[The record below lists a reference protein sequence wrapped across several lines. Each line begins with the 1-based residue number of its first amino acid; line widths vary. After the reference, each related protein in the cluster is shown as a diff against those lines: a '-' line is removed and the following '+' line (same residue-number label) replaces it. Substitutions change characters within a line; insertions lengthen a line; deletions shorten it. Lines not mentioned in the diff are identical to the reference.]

1 MGSTVAIGSD
11 GTADLGSGYVA
22 SLNTWS
28 ATISRVTSVVTGFG
42 DTGHR
47 RVASGVI
54 DITGSAGGVPK
65 YNEADSSPLDLA
77 TTAAG
82 GDVYLS
88 VNGADAATAE
98 CSFKFPAV
106 FSSVALGSTQDG
118 DATVTFNFEIAA
130 ATDADLEFTWYE
142 V

>member
-1 MGSTVAIGSD
+1 MGTTVAIGSD
-11 GTADLGSGYVA
+11 GSADLGTGYVA

-28 ATISRVTSVVTGFG
+28 ATITRATSVVTGFG

-47 RVASGVI
+47 RVASAVL

-65 YNEADSSPLDLA
+65 YNAAGSSPLGI
-77 TTAAG
+77 TSSAAG
-82 GDVYLS
+82 GDITLF
-88 VNGADAATAE
+88 VNGSAASTDE

-130 ATDADLEFTWYE
+130 AADADLEFSWYE

>member
-1 MGSTVAIGSD
+1 MGTTVAIGSD

-28 ATISRVTSVVTGFG
+28 ATITRTTSVVTGFG

-47 RVASGVI
+47 RVASGVL

-82 GDVYLS
+82 GTVYLS
-88 VNGADAATAE
+88 VNGADGDADE

-130 ATDADLEFTWYE
+130 TADADLEFTWEE

>member
-28 ATISRVTSVVTGFG
+28 ATITRTTSVVTGFG

-65 YNEADSSPLDLA
+65 YNETDSSPLDIA

-106 FSSVALGSTQDG
+106 FSPVALASTQD
-118 DATVTFNFEIAA
+118 
-130 ATDADLEFTWYE
+130 
-142 V
+142 